1 MTFSSSCIRVILI
14 TLRLFPQTQIMAIL
28 LVPFISAFLN
38 HYMHYLLSHDTSN
51 VYKCLLVTCMYNYC
65 TYVIQQSLMFRQCQL
80 LKDKFIHYFHASHLE
95 CGVPLPGVNR
105 KQYNNLCDDSFK
117 LRDFLAVIP
126 ILWSTIVN
134 FGVTIYTMK
143 TPNSDIP
150 IRFLFTIGCIGLCT
164 FLTYMMDQSV
174 YEKTKPPPKTV
185 ISYRNKKE
193 TIIKVGL
200 NYTNDPTFEERK
212 RKQMDK
218 QHAYSS
224 YVIILINVITT
235 YIALKNEAIEQL
247 HSFSNISWMIGCL
260 SYNLKSLQYYSY
272 MDEFIAFMK
281 CMKKH
286 RLDCN
291 DTTVTTTIPNTIT
304 FTNAT
309 FGYYNG
315 DLLLGPAYEPVI
327 HNLNFTFNRGK
338 MYYLEA
344 TNGIGK
350 STLLNMFTSNLH
362 EGTITFNGINR
373 SEMSFFDLHKIIL
386 RGYQSS
392 EYSPCFTKDDTSS
405 VKGQDPWLEE
415 QLVLTDLFGKDFVEM
430 SGGQKKRMNL
440 LMLLT
445 SPASVLLLD
454 EILSELST
462 EDVSEVPE
470 GGGWLSRTINTLIKW
485 QGRENKLIILVGHGL
500 RELIPKDRDIT
511 HLRIEHLHTSTTLTT
526 I

>member
-1 MTFSSSCIRVILI
+1 MTFLSSCFRVILV
-14 TLRLFPQTQIMAIL
+14 TVHLLPQLQIVAIL
-28 LVPFISAFLN
+28 LVPFVSAFLN
-38 HYMHYLLSHDTSN
+38 HYMHYLLQHDTSN

-80 LKDKFIHYFHASHLE
+80 MKEKFMHYFHTSHLE
-95 CGVPLPGVNR
+95 CGLPLPGVNR
-105 KQYNNLCDDSFK
+105 KQYNDLCDESFK

-134 FGVTIYTMK
+134 FSVTIYMMK
-143 TPNSDIP
+143 TPNNSDIP

-164 FLTYMMDQSV
+164 ILTYMMDQSV
-174 YEKTKPPPKTV
+174 YEKTKPPPRTIV
-185 ISYRNKKE
+185 TYRNKYESAMK
-193 TIIKVGL
+193 IGL

-235 YIALKNEAIEQL
+235 YIALKNNSIEQL

-272 MDEFIAFMK
+272 MDEFITFMK

-286 RLDCN
+286 RLECN
-291 DTTVTTTIPNTIT
+291 GTTSPSLPTKIT
-304 FTNAT
+304 FNNAT

-315 DLLLGPAYEPVI
+315 NLLLGSKYKPVI
-327 HNLNFTFNRGK
+327 HNLNFTFNRGQL
-338 MYYLEA
+338 YYLEA

-362 EGTITFNGINR
+362 DGTITFDGINR
-373 SEMSFFDLHKIIL
+373 DKMSFLDLHTLVL

-392 EYSPCFTKDDTSS
+392 EYSPCFTKDDISS
-405 VKGQDPWLEE
+405 VKGKDPWLEE

-430 SGGQKKRMNL
+430 SGGQKKRMLL

-445 SPASVLLLD
+445 APASVLLLD

-462 EDVSEVPE
+462 EDVPEVPE
-470 GGGWLSRTINTLIKW
+470 GGGWLSRAVNTIVQW
-485 QGRENKLIILVGHGL
+485 PGRENKLIILVGHGL
-500 RELIPKDRDIT
+500 RGLMPKDRNVT
-511 HLRIEHLHTSTTLTT
+511 HLRIEQLSTCTTLMS